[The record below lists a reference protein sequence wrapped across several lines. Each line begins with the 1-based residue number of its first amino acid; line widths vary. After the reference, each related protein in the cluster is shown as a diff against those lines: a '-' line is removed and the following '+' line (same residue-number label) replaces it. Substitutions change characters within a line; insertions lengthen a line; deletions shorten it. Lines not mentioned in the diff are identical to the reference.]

1 MSRGQEWLSQGE
13 DISHKSTPVHSL
25 CVYLIPSHQSAG
37 EEDHGGLAL
46 SFSCI
51 KAGPVATSDLKIL
64 GKLASS
70 KCLKGAVES
79 MVGAPVVIVYSL
91 LAYINYIQFIS

>member
-37 EEDHGGLAL
+37 EEDHGGLA
-46 SFSCI
+46 FSSACR
-51 KAGPVATSDLKIL
+51 KSGLVASSGLKML
-64 GKLASS
+64 GKVAFSKWVRDPMERVVYAPMMSS
-70 KCLKGAVES
+70 F
-79 MVGAPVVIVYSL
+79 SL
-91 LAYINYIQFIS
+91 LAYINYT

>member
-37 EEDHGGLAL
+37 EEDHGGLA
-46 SFSCI
+46 FSSACR
-51 KAGPVATSDLKIL
+51 KSGLVATSALKML
-64 GKLASS
+64 GKVACS
-70 KCLKGAVES
+70 KCVRDS
-79 MVGAPVVIVYSL
+79 IRSVVYAPMTSSFSL
-91 LAYINYIQFIS
+91 Y